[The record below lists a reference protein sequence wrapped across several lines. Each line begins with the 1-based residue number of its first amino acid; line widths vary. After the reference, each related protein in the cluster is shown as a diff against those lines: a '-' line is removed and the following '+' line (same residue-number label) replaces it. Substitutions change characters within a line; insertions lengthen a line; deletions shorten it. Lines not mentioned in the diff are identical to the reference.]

1 MKFIHIFKDGKMDEI
16 DEKNLNDKKINDKKL
31 IKSLNKISISQGNGD
46 IKKIYTWEYN
56 SDIIMCYGWH
66 DGEHGFENTHKL
78 PNSGKSDFIEEDSS
92 LKTIYG
98 DIFILKY
105 KKGEYQ
111 DINISDYSV
120 FYSSNYGDYSNYDS
134 DDENIDSC
142 NDSDEEIKDDLT
154 EDYEII
160 SNCLTELDYDTNEY

>member
-16 DEKNLNDKKINDKKL
+16 NINNKKINDKKL
-31 IKSLNKISISQGNGD
+31 IKSLHKISNSQGNGD
-46 IKKIYTWEYN
+46 IKKIYTWEYTG
-56 SDIIMCYGWH
+56 DIIICYGWY
-66 DGEHGFENTHKL
+66 DGEYGFENTHKL
-78 PNSGKSDFIEEDSS
+78 PTSGKSDFIEEDSS

-105 KKGEYQ
+105 KKNAYQ

-142 NDSDEEIKDDLT
+142 IDSDEEKKDDLK

-160 SNCLTELDYDTNEY
+160 SNCLAELDYDTNEY